1 MLTRIRKWAILL
13 IAGIFF
19 TLPLFRASWVVR
31 LVSAETSILKIP
43 SKTESPS
50 WGWGSGEGV

>member
-19 TLPLFRASWVVR
+19 TLPLFRASWVVK
-31 LVSAETSILKIP
+31 LVSAETSILKNP
-43 SKTESPS
+43 FENRAPMRLGRSS
-50 WGWGSGEGV
+50 